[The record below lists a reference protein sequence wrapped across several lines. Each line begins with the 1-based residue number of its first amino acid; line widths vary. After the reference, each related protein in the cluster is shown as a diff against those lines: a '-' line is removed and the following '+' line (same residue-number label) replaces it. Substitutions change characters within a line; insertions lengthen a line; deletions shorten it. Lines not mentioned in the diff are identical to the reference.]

1 MGSFLFTRLIGASSS
16 SCSFSSES
24 GDAESSSSGKKRKF
38 VMKTTTK
45 DIKRR
50 SRAILKSF
58 FVEGHMSE
66 LEGDAF
72 CRRFFLTSI
81 YKRSNKQ
88 PPYSCS
94 VG

>member
-1 MGSFLFTRLIGASSS
+1 MSSFLFTRLIGALSA
-16 SCSFSSES
+16 SCSSSSES
-24 GDAESSSSGKKRKF
+24 GDAESSFGKKRKF

-45 DIKRR
+45 DINRR

-66 LEGDAF
+66 LEGDVF

-81 YKRSNKQ
+81 YKRSNNQ
-88 PPYSCS
+88 PPYSYS